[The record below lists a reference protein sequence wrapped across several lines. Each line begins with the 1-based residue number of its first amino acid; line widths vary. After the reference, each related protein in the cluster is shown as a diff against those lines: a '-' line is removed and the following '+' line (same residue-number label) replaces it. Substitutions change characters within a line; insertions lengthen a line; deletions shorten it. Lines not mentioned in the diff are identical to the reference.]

1 MRAWCTLGWGKEKGE
16 AGSSPGGDSAQT
28 HTCRPAQPC
37 VVVLRRERA
46 QPKGAAVCLMERGRQ
61 YCQRAELTLMGK
73 WEVGVIPGPERK
85 VWGGA
90 WKDMYQERQ
99 AKAQAPGK
107 GSTEMYTSTSR
118 DSARP
123 PGQKVSASVCAPGRS
138 VPV

>member
-1 MRAWCTLGWGKEKGE
+1 
-16 AGSSPGGDSAQT
+16 
-28 HTCRPAQPC
+28 
-37 VVVLRRERA
+37 
-46 QPKGAAVCLMERGRQ
+46 
-61 YCQRAELTLMGK
+61 MGK

-85 VWGGA
+85 VCVCGGGT

-118 DSARP
+118 DPARP